1 MAGVRLANPGDEWR
15 PGRDYDIVERINRPR
30 GDAGQREG
38 ATSVVFRIRKD
49 GKDYVL
55 KMIAHTIGTIDD
67 LLQDIGG
74 ERFQRGEPFP
84 YNARPDDRAEARRRQ
99 EYGNTDE
106 ALVEKLGGEWQ
117 EISRLMMERPH
128 QNLAPVLHWYHSDT
142 PSLRDRDP
150 YGYYLPC
157 APLCSLCHSRPLT
170 TLSSL
175 RGADEM
181 TREAAANR
189 TLFMVMTRY
198 PHGSLLSFMKSHGL
212 GDPERLGD
220 DFYGLGTVS
229 V

>member
-30 GDAGQREG
+30 GDADRGEG

-55 KMIAHTIGTIDD
+55 KMIAHSIGTIDD
-67 LLQDIGG
+67 LVQAIAA
-74 ERFQRGEPFP
+74 ERFKRGEPFGV
-84 YNARPDDRAEARRRQ
+84 RPGDRAEARRRQ
-99 EYGNTDE
+99 EYRNTDE

-142 PSLRDRDP
+142 PSLRERDP
-150 YGYYLPC
+150 YGYYVPG
-157 APLCSLCHSRPLT
+157 APLCSLCQSFSRTALSRP
-170 TLSSL
+170 
-175 RGADEM
+175 RGADAA
-181 TREAAANR
+181 TREAVANR

-198 PHGSLLSFMKSHGL
+198 PHGSLLSFMKTHGL
-212 GDPERLGD
+212 GDPGRLGD